1 MSFPTRRIN
10 YPDAWTAYPNFLP
23 ATTSGSVYS
32 NNQVIY
38 PFDVPYMSSKSRAA
52 GDFVASR
59 PRLGHMRY
67 CAYSCDRPDQI
78 DVIRAVAGIND
89 ARYY

>member
-1 MSFPTRRIN
+1 
-10 YPDAWTAYPNFLP
+10 
-23 ATTSGSVYS
+23 
-32 NNQVIY
+32 
-38 PFDVPYMSSKSRAA
+38 MSSKSRAA